1 MENEERLNEI
11 EEEMF
16 QLDMVDIWNDEERKR
31 YKELAKEREE
41 ILYGKKEVGSPSF
54 VVVKAVNGVERWRSD
69 KAHDNKRDAYNEAYG
84 LAEVEPMPKL
94 GTVVEIGVFDNNTG
108 EFELISMKRKRA

>member
-1 MENEERLNEI
+1 MEKEERLAQI
-11 EEEMF
+11 EEQMF
-16 QLDMVDIWNDEERKR
+16 QLDMVDIWNDEERRR

-54 VVVKAVNGVERWRSD
+54 VVVKAINGVERWRSD
-69 KAHDNKRDAYNEAYG
+69 KAHDNKRDAYDEAYE
-84 LAEVEPMPKL
+84 LAEVEPMPKS

-108 EFELISMKRKRA
+108 EFELISMKRAR